1 MGDVEKISDW
11 ALRGLPDETMAYENM
26 IILDETI
33 EKKYP
38 VIIDPEGQALRY
50 MRENIGVPAEHDAKD
65 VQQRV
70 CLKASSPTA
79 VR

>member
-38 VIIDPEGQALRY
+38 VMIDPEGQALRY
-50 MRENIGVPAEHDAKD
+50 MRENIGVPAEHEVRGA
-65 VQQRV
+65 QQRI

>member
-38 VIIDPEGQALRY
+38 VMIDPEGQALRY
-50 MRENIGVPAEHDAKD
+50 MRENIGV
-65 VQQRV
+65 
-70 CLKASSPTA
+70 
-79 VR
+79 